1 MESEV
6 TNANEDE
13 LVIALTPA
21 QALVAL
27 GVFILVVV
35 LWRARRAG

>member
-1 MESEV
+1 MGDNDTSAEE
-6 TNANEDE
+6 NE

-27 GVFILVVV
+27 GVFIFIFV